1 MLNIKDLIIN
11 LREDYRVIIK
21 KFDYVLNNGDKMD

>member
-11 LREDYRVIIK
+11 LREDYRVILK
-21 KFDYVLNNGDKMD
+21 NLTMF